1 VEQPVEFL
9 SKGDTLRGTL
19 FRPESAEGRVPTVV
33 MAGGW
38 CYVKE
43 IVLPHIAR
51 IVRGAGVQ
59 VLAFDYRGFGESD
72 GSRRQHLDPWM
83 QIEDY
88 KNAITY
94 AETRDDVD
102 PDAIGAFGI
111 SYSGGHVLILAATD
125 PRVKAVVSLV
135 PVVDGYANMK
145 RAHGEMRFRELEAE
159 ILADRRRRYSGEGGT
174 IPFSTTKPAEELS
187 TWPFAHTYRIF
198 QEIKETEAPRHEHW
212 STIESTELLLNFT
225 VFPYVGGILQQ
236 AVMMIVAE
244 GDNLTLWDLEIE
256 AFNDVPS
263 PTKEL
268 VILPKVSHM
277 SIYSDRADANL
288 AGQQTMRW
296 FGQHLARPGVVE
308 AEELVRGGGVAKGA

>member
-1 VEQPVEFL
+1 
-9 SKGDTLRGTL
+9 
-19 FRPESAEGRVPTVV
+19 

-38 CYVKE
+38 CYVRE

-51 IVRGAGVQ
+51 LVNSAGVQ

-94 AETRDDVD
+94 AESRDDVD
-102 PDAIGAFGI
+102 ADALGAFGI

-125 PRVKAVVSLV
+125 PRIKAIVSLV
-135 PVVDGYANMK
+135 PVVDGYVNMK
-145 RAHGEMRFRELEAE
+145 RAHGEMRFRDLEALL
-159 ILADRRRRYSGEGGT
+159 LADRRSRYAGNGGT
-174 IPFSTTKPAEELS
+174 IPMSSARPAEELS
-187 TWPFAHTYRIF
+187 TWPFPHTFKIF

-212 STIESTELLLNFT
+212 STIESTELLLNYT
-225 VFPYVGGILQQ
+225 VFPYVGRILQQ
-236 AVMMIVAE
+236 AVMVIVAE

-256 AFNDVPS
+256 AFNEVPS

-288 AGQQTMRW
+288 AGQHTTRW
-296 FGQHLARPGVVE
+296 FGQHLVRP
-308 AEELVRGGGVAKGA
+308 ELPKPNV